1 MVRGIVLGFSIA
13 APVGPIGV
21 LCIQR
26 TLSNGRRSGFVSGLG
41 AASADAVYGSIAGFG
56 ITALSA
62 TLLAHRTSIH
72 LGGGLLLVYFGVR
85 SFRGEPAARAS
96 TATPELT
103 VSTDSSEPR
112 TADVSPAGG
121 RTLVREYGSTFL
133 LTITNP
139 MTLLAFIGIF
149 TGLGIGT
156 SGEYLDAVALVGGVF
171 LGSALW
177 WFALSTGVSRFRTQ
191 FSRSH
196 VYRVSQL
203 AGVVIVGFGFVALWS
218 GL

>member
-1 MVRGIVLGFSIA
+1 M
-13 APVGPIGV
+13 
-21 LCIQR
+21 QR
-26 TLSNGRRSGFVSGLG
+26 TLSNGRRSGFISGLG
-41 AASADAVYGSIAGFG
+41 AASVDAVYGSIAGFG
-56 ITALSA
+56 FTALSA
-62 TLLAHRTSIH
+62 TLLAHRTGIH
-72 LGGGLLLVYFGVR
+72 LGGGLLLVYLGVR
-85 SFRGEPAARAS
+85 SFRAEPAALP
-96 TATPELT
+96 TAAAEHT
-103 VSTDSSEPR
+103 VSTNSPEPS
-112 TADVSPAGG
+112 TANVSPSGR

-177 WFALSTGVSRFRTQ
+177 WFALSTCVSRFRTR
-191 FSRSH
+191 FSRSLMH
-196 VYRVSQL
+196 RVNQL
-203 AGVVIVGFGFVALWS
+203 AGVVIVGFGLVALWS